1 MRILVIGGIYK
12 TPYSTLDGGY
22 IIAKLIGEYG
32 DNKVDYYTHLS
43 SNEQA
48 LTKRI
53 KEKLSRFRVNM
64 RNTPTVS
71 MDYGSIDDSGIDP
84 GSNGYKLST
93 SHLALNDY
101 DYIIA
106 STDINESS
114 LKQLLTRAYNAN
126 IPCIVFSRGE
136 YDIDDDAPHRSVI
149 DIEGFYYSDS
159 YDIIFETLLD
169 QNIIDKTKRK
179 PLSNYEYI
187 LEKLKSL
194 YVLPR
199 IFILAVIVLVMFL
212 SIMFL
217 FEFLS
222 ERGDYPTH
230 VDWNAAVDHPDC
242 ETVEECAIYGDALID
257 EIEDHINLLNDPY
270 VFHENRS
277 TVNYITYDIDD
288 DGMPHNPTE
297 HNALPFGEA
306 EDFLEIWDLYANI
319 VPDAHV
325 NDVNRFRLFSDGE
338 GSRVAYVSISPGDT
352 LLAVD
357 IRDNQNRSQL
367 YRTLIHEFAHVYSLP
382 MEDFTCATTALSCLK
397 DDAMLADYI
406 ERFWTQYGEDWYDN
420 THKPMPQREAFYNNN
435 FQDFYI
441 PYQAT
446 NVKEDFAVTFVQFV
460 IRPTPID
467 PVQLKDI
474 KALSLYEY
482 EELVRMRVDM
492 LSNILEIERD
502 SE

>member
-22 IIAKLIGEYG
+22 IIARMLGEYG
-32 DNKVDYYTHLS
+32 NNKVDYYTHLS
-43 SNEQA
+43 SNENE
-48 LTKRI
+48 LTKRL
-53 KEKLSRFRVNM
+53 KGKLSRLNVNM
-64 RNTPTVS
+64 KNTPTVS
-71 MDYGSIDDSGIDP
+71 MDYGSIDETGIDP
-84 GSNGYKLST
+84 GSNGYQLSMRHFAM
-93 SHLALNDY
+93 SDF
-101 DYIIA
+101 DFIIA
-106 STDINESS
+106 STDINASS
-114 LKQLLTRAYNAN
+114 LKQLLARAYNAN

-136 YDIDDDAPHRSVI
+136 YEIGDAPNRTII
-149 DIEGFYYSDS
+149 DLQGIYYSDS
-159 YDIIFETLLD
+159 YDIIFEKLLSL
-169 QNIIDKTKRK
+169 NIINKNKSE
-179 PLSNYEYI
+179 PLTNYEYI
-187 LEKLKSL
+187 IGKLKSL

-199 IFILAVIVLVMFL
+199 IFILAVIVLILFL

-217 FEFLS
+217 FEYLS
-222 ERGDYPTH
+222 ERGDYPTY
-230 VDWNAAVDHPDC
+230 VDWGERVEHPNC
-242 ETVEECAIYGDALID
+242 ETVEECAMLGNELID

-277 TVNYITYDIDD
+277 TVNYITYDIDN
-288 DGMPHNPTE
+288 DGIPHSPVIHNP
-297 HNALPFGEA
+297 LPFGEA
-306 EDFLEIWDLYANI
+306 EDFLEIWQLYANI
-319 VPDAHV
+319 VPDEYV
-325 NDVNRFRLFSDGE
+325 NEVNRFRLFSDGE

-357 IRDNQNRSQL
+357 IRDIQNRSQL

-382 MEDFTCATTALSCLK
+382 IEDFTCPTTQISCLK
-397 DDAMLADYI
+397 EDALLADYI

-446 NVKEDFAVTFVQFV
+446 NVKEDFAVTFVQFI

-474 KALSLYEY
+474 KALSLYEH